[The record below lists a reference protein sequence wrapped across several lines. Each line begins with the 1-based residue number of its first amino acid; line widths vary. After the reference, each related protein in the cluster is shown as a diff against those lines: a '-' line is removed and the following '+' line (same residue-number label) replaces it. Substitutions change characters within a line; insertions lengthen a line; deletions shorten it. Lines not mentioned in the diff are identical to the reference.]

1 MPKVVSRA
9 AVSTSQDAQ
18 STPSSAANFRVYY
31 CICGEYIL
39 IIDKPLPTLPKRQTD
54 GATIVQAKDTQEF
67 PAKVFKLNAT
77 PMEPILY
84 ERQDGKYERQWRYT
98 CPRCNLPVAYQT
110 VPPASNPQPST
121 KQRQGSTTALTAIAI
136 KSSTYFYIIK
146 GALSQIQ
153 GQAPTDAFE

>member
-1 MPKVVSRA
+1 M
-9 AVSTSQDAQ
+9 
-18 STPSSAANFRVYY
+18 
-31 CICGEYIL
+31 
-39 IIDKPLPTLPKRQTD
+39 
-54 GATIVQAKDTQEF
+54 QAKDTQEF

-77 PMEPILY
+77 PVDPILY
-84 ERQDGKYERQWRYT
+84 ERYATLFLPNFPANDSTLHPLNAFFRQDGKYERQWRYA

-110 VPPASNPQPST
+110 VPPAQNPQPT
-121 KQRQGSTTALTAIAI
+121 AKQQQGSTTALTAIAI

>member
-1 MPKVVSRA
+1 
-9 AVSTSQDAQ
+9 
-18 STPSSAANFRVYY
+18 
-31 CICGEYIL
+31 L

-54 GATIVQAKDTQEF
+54 EATIVQAKDTQES
-67 PAKVFKLNAT
+67 PGKVFKLNAT
-77 PMEPILY
+77 PMEPIMY
-84 ERQDGKYERQWRYT
+84 ERYVTLPSPLPRKQFRVASAYGSFRQDGKYERQWRYA

-110 VPPASNPQPST
+110 VPPAPKPQQPA
-121 KQRQGSTTALTAIAI
+121 KQQQGSATALTAIAI